1 MHLLKRCIFLVLKVR
16 SILKYAYNNLKE
28 GVMMSIFKAYD
39 IRGIYNK
46 DFDKETVY
54 KIGYHLPEIVTTDN
68 VLIGYDIRNSSP
80 EIYDYLTRGLLDRDI
95 EVFTM
100 GLATTPSVY
109 FNTVDGDFDLSIQIT
124 ASHNSKEYNG
134 MKISK
139 EKALPIGYDT
149 GLDKLEKLVNE
160 SNIEPNNIQSTKTK
174 DSIIEYHGQ
183 YKYLNFLKENQP
195 NIDNLN
201 IIIDASNGMSSLF
214 LNDIFG
220 DEVDYINYEMNGDFP
235 GHDPNPMNEENLK
248 EIKQKIRNNNYDI
261 GVVYDGDGDRVIFL
275 DEKGTFISPDLIT
288 AILAEHFLEDE
299 SDQYVIHDIRT
310 SRSVSE
316 HIKKLGGKPFMWKV
330 GHAYAKI
337 KMRELDA
344 VVGGELAGHYY
355 FRDFYYCDS
364 GLLTSFIFLNVINNY
379 KRDEGISLSEVI
391 KKIDNYESSGE
402 INFKIDNKQQVMK
415 DVVNYFKEKDEPEEI
430 YDFDGYRLE
439 FQDWWFNIRPSNTEP
454 YLRLVVE
461 AEKIKKLNN
470 KVDLLKRLIN
480 K

>member
-1 MHLLKRCIFLVLKVR
+1 
-16 SILKYAYNNLKE
+16 
-28 GVMMSIFKAYD
+28 MSIFKAYD
-39 IRGIYNK
+39 IRGIYNE

-54 KIGYHLPEIVTTDN
+54 KVGYHLPDVVKTDN

-80 EIYDYLTRGLLDRDI
+80 EIFDYLTRGLLDRNI
-95 EVFTM
+95 EIFNM

-139 EKALPIGYDT
+139 NKALPIGYDT
-149 GLDKLEKLVNE
+149 GLDKLEKLVKE
-160 SNIEPNNIQSTKTK
+160 SNVKSDNNQFSKREE
-174 DSIIEYHGQ
+174 SIIEYHGQ
-183 YKYLNFLKENQP
+183 YKYLNFLKKHQP
-195 NIDNLN
+195 NIESLN
-201 IIIDASNGMSSLF
+201 IIIDASNGMTSLF
-214 LNDIFG
+214 LNEIFG
-220 DEVDYINYEMNGDFP
+220 DDVDYINYEMNGNFP
-235 GHDPNPMNEENLK
+235 GHDPNPMNEENLD
-248 EIKQKIRNNNYDI
+248 EIKQKIKDNDYDL

-275 DEKGTFISPDLIT
+275 DEKGSFISPDLIT
-288 AILAEHFLEDE
+288 AVLAEHFLKDK

-330 GHAYAKI
+330 GHAFAKL

-364 GLLTSFIFLNVINNY
+364 GLLTSFIFLNEVNKYKKEQGIN
-379 KRDEGISLSEVI
+379 LSKIIE
-391 KKIDNYESSGE
+391 KIDNYESSGE
-402 INFKIDNKQQVMK
+402 INFKINNKQKVME
-415 DVVNYFKEKDEPEEI
+415 DVVNFFKEKEKPEQI

-461 AEKIKKLNN
+461 AEKNEKLNKKVNLLKKLIKK
-470 KVDLLKRLIN
+470 
-480 K
+480 

>member
-1 MHLLKRCIFLVLKVR
+1 M
-16 SILKYAYNNLKE
+16 
-28 GVMMSIFKAYD
+28 GIFKAYD

-46 DFDKETVY
+46 EFDKETVY
-54 KIGYHLPEIVTTDN
+54 KIGYHLPEVVETNN
-68 VLIGYDIRNSSP
+68 VLVGYDIRNSSP
-80 EIYDYLTRGLLDRDI
+80 EIFDYLTRGLLDRDI
-95 EVFTM
+95 EVFKM

-139 EKALPIGYDT
+139 KKALPIGYDT
-149 GLDKLEKLVNE
+149 GLDKLEELVNE
-160 SNIEPNNIQSTKTK
+160 SNIDFKNIQSSKREN
-174 DSIIEYHGQ
+174 SIIEYHGQ
-183 YKYLNFLKENQP
+183 YKYLNYLKEHQP
-195 NIDNLN
+195 NIENLN

-220 DEVDYINYEMNGDFP
+220 DRVDYINYEMNGNFP
-235 GHDPNPMNEENLK
+235 GHDPNPMNEENLI
-248 EIKQKIRNNNYDI
+248 EIKQKIKNNSYDI

-275 DEKGTFISPDLIT
+275 DENGSFISPDLIT
-288 AILAEHFLEDE
+288 AILAEYFLKEE
-299 SDQYVIHDIRT
+299 SDQYVLHDIRT

-330 GHAYAKI
+330 GHAYAKL

-364 GLLTSFIFLNVINNY
+364 GLLTSFIFLDVINQY
-379 KRDEGISLSEVI
+379 KKVKGINLSEVI
-391 KKIDNYESSGE
+391 EKIDNYETSGE
-402 INFKIDNKQQVMK
+402 INFKINNKQKVMK
-415 DVVNYFKEKDEPEEI
+415 EVVNYFKENEKPKEI

-439 FQDWWFNIRPSNTEP
+439 FPDWWFNIRPSNTEP

-461 AEKIKKLNN
+461 AENSQQLNNKLTLIKKL
-470 KVDLLKRLIN
+470 IN
-480 K
+480 DSL

>member
-1 MHLLKRCIFLVLKVR
+1 
-16 SILKYAYNNLKE
+16 
-28 GVMMSIFKAYD
+28 MSIFKAYD
-39 IRGIYNK
+39 IRGIYNE
-46 DFDKETVY
+46 DFNKETVY
-54 KIGYHLPEIVTTDN
+54 KIGYYLPEVIKANN

-80 EIYDYLTRGLLDRDI
+80 EIFDYLTRGLSDRGI
-95 EVFTM
+95 EIFNM

-139 EKALPIGYDT
+139 KGALPVGYDT
-149 GLDKLEKLVNE
+149 GLDKLEKLVKE
-160 SNIEPNNIQSTKTK
+160 SNIESDNIQSNKRE

-183 YKYLNFLKENQP
+183 YKYLTFLKKHQP
-195 NIDNLN
+195 NIDNLK

-220 DEVDYINYEMNGDFP
+220 DNVDYINYEMNGNFP
-235 GHDPNPMNEENLK
+235 GHDPNPMNEENLE
-248 EIKQKIRNNNYDI
+248 EIKQKIKDNNYDM

-275 DEKGTFISPDLIT
+275 DENGSFISPDLIT
-288 AILAEHFLEDE
+288 AILAEHFLKDN
-299 SDQYVIHDIRT
+299 SNQYVLHDIRT

-330 GHAYAKI
+330 GHAYAKL

-364 GLLTSFIFLNVINNY
+364 GLLTSFIFLNVVNKYKKEQGIN
-379 KRDEGISLSEVI
+379 LSEI
-391 KKIDNYESSGE
+391 IDKIDNYHSSGE
-402 INFKIDNKQQVMK
+402 INFKIDKKQEVMENI
-415 DVVNYFKEKDEPEEI
+415 VNYFNKNSEPAEI

-461 AEKIKKLNN
+461 AKEEKMLNEKVNLLKKLIQNN
-470 KVDLLKRLIN
+470 T
-480 K
+480 